1 MGKQIIINVCI
12 SIVYFLSNYKFQH
25 VGLWLVFKK
34 RKRRKE
40 IVKVSEYM
48 PTSKYAK
55 LCFYFSTCELEFYL
69 QNYYHIQGHK
79 DLLFSLFFKSL
90 IIVALTF
97 WLVIVSELSFM
108 YGVR

>member
-48 PTSKYAK
+48 PTSTYAK
-55 LCFYFSTCELEFYL
+55 LCFYLGYISVHYVRSVSSCEQE
-69 QNYYHIQGHK
+69 K
-79 DLLFSLFFKSL
+79 
-90 IIVALTF
+90 IV
-97 WLVIVSELSFM
+97 
-108 YGVR
+108 